1 KIGCHPVRIIDREE
15 IRPLFHGLFLA
26 TTGKRSVSFVHAT
39 MRVCIAQNRTLR
51 LVLIVLRKSF
61 VHPRMCRF
69 VVGKHSL
76 EPRVRGFMVDCTDR
90 AGGPAFTHH
99 KRTHSV
105 FHAPIA
111 TLYHRV
117 SLVRI
122 WTNVLI
128 HELKE
133 AHRQLRETFPN
144 LCSGIWLI
152 EEVEFRSIRH
162 LCPKVF
168 VVRISSPGKVV
179 DVARPK
185 TPGERGAIVFYR
197 FAGRSIAVSYRVSV

>member
-1 KIGCHPVRIIDREE
+1 
-15 IRPLFHGLFLA
+15 
-26 TTGKRSVSFVHAT
+26 

-144 LCSGIWLI
+144 LCSRS
-152 EEVEFRSIRH
+152 EEHTSELQSREISYA
-162 LCPKVF
+162 VF
-168 VVRISSPGKVV
+168 CLKKKKNKKNM
-179 DVARPK
+179 K
-185 TPGERGAIVFYR
+185 T
-197 FAGRSIAVSYRVSV
+197 